1 VSFSASLFQTV
12 SGVPVQPVVN
22 GLLGVAASAG
32 LIVFFKP
39 LLTGIFRALVMV
51 VRPRRRKEQQSARR
65 NMRDAEVLERMIDA
79 SQGPGHAAE
88 LRAIAP
94 RG

>member
-65 NMRDAEVLERMIDA
+65 NMRDAEVPERKIDS
-79 SQGPGHAAE
+79 SQRPAAGDGPQLTGCV
-88 LRAIAP
+88 
-94 RG
+94 